1 MKSARQVATL
11 RLALALGAASGAPT
25 ARKRRS
31 QYPSAS
37 YHVVNR
43 RERREDILVVNCL
56 PVASIQ
62 NARHKWLTG
71 RRFQSQP

>member
-11 RLALALGAASGAPT
+11 RLALALGAATRAST

-31 QYPSAS
+31 QYPGAS

-43 RERREDILVVNCL
+43 RDRREDILVVNCL

-62 NARHKWLTG
+62 MS
-71 RRFQSQP
+71 FS

>member
-1 MKSARQVATL
+1 MFMARNEPVMKSARQVATL
-11 RLALALGAASGAPT
+11 RLALALGAATRGPS

-31 QYPSAS
+31 QYPGAS

-43 RERREDILVVNCL
+43 RDRREDILVVNCL

-62 NARHKWLTG
+62 MS
-71 RRFQSQP
+71 FS